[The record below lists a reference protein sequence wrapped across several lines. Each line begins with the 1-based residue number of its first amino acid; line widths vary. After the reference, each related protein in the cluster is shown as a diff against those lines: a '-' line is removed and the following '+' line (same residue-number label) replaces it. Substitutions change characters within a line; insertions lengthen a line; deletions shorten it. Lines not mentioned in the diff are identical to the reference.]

1 MKKHIV
7 IGASG
12 LIGGSLLDLLKEE
25 SSYSIGTYTTKK
37 EANLYY
43 FDLTTEDYSIFKDT
57 NEGDIFYLL
66 SAYSNPNWIAKNRD
80 QAEDLNYKKTIKFI
94 NFLISKKAKILFM
107 SSVEIFDGTKGDY
120 KEDDSPNPLNYYG
133 ELKLQVEDYLTANY
147 DNYTIARTG
156 WNVGLNEKS
165 RCVVQL
171 TYKTL
176 LNPGAKMATDN
187 FFSLSSVQ
195 DTAEG
200 LYKAAEQENLKKIH
214 ICSEKIINRK
224 EMAQS
229 VISNS
234 KNGKKMNYEDCLFKD
249 IPYSEPRGRVND
261 LNNNLSKE
269 LLNINYID
277 ADKLIIDKV
286 KYIDANARQNS
297 SG

>member
-12 LIGGSLLDLLKEE
+12 LIGGALLDLLKKE
-25 SSYSIGTYTTKK
+25 SLYSLGTYTSKQ
-37 EANLYY
+37 EPNLHY
-43 FDLTTEDYSIFKDT
+43 FDLTKGDYSIFNDI
-57 NEGDIFYLL
+57 NEGDTFYLL
-66 SAYSNPNWIAKNRD
+66 SAYSNPNWIAKNKD

-94 NFLISKKAKILFM
+94 DFLISKKAKILFM

-120 KEDDSPNPLNYYG
+120 KEDDYPNPLNYYG
-133 ELKLQVEDYLTANY
+133 ELKLKVENYLATQYN
-147 DNYTIARTG
+147 DFTIARTG

-171 TYKTL
+171 TYETL
-176 LNPGAKMATDN
+176 LNPGAKMAIDN

-200 LYKAAEQENLKKIH
+200 LYRAANQENLKKIH
-214 ICSEKIINRK
+214 ICSEKKVNRA
-224 EMAQS
+224 EMAIL
-229 VISNS
+229 VILHSE
-234 KNGKKMNYEDCLFKD
+234 KGKKMNFDDCLFKD

-261 LNNNLSKE
+261 LNNSLSKE
-269 LLNINYID
+269 LLNMNYID

-286 KYIDANARQNS
+286 KYIDANERQD
-297 SG
+297 